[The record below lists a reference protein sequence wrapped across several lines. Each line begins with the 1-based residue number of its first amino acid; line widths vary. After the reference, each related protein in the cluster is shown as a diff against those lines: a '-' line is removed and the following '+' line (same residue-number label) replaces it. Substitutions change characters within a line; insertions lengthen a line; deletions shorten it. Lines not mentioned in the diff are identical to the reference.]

1 MRPLLLTS
9 LYLLSL
15 LSFGISSTALAY
27 NDGRF
32 GQSGDGGTTCNACH
46 GGRVPPTVTVTGQQG
61 WTQYQPQTLTIEVKS
76 NAPPSSNAGLTRKV
90 GFGAMLLPTQGQ
102 DSRAIRF
109 LSRADGVELAS
120 GAEAVHYS
128 PIPFTQ
134 DGTLR
139 FMLDASTEAAGRF
152 ELYLAVNDVDGDRS
166 NRCNNCTNGARYDQ
180 DDHPTNLVISFDV
193 APGQAP
199 PQDMGPDMKPAP
211 DMSSPPMDMGKPAQ
225 DMSMPAQD
233 MTSNPTPDMGSP
245 KPTLDMSPAPGM
257 EPAPDMDAGGKKL
270 LDSPSACQI
279 VALPSRPDTKPLALW
294 PLLFLA
300 LVSLRRRLGAR

>member
-1 MRPLLLTS
+1 MGVLMRLLLLFTS
-9 LYLLSL
+9 LCL
-15 LSFGISSTALAY
+15 LSFGLSSTALAY

-46 GGRVPPTVTVTGQQG
+46 GGQVPPTVTVTGQQG

-76 NAPPSSNAGLTRKV
+76 NAPQSSNMGLMRKV
-90 GFGAMLLPTQGQ
+90 GFGAMLLPNQGQ

-128 PIPFTQ
+128 PIPFTS
-134 DGTLR
+134 DGTLS
-139 FMLDASTEAAGRF
+139 FVLDATSDASGRF

-166 NRCNNCTNGARYDQ
+166 NRCDNCSNGQRNDQ
-180 DDHPTNLVISFDV
+180 DDHPTNLVLTFDV

-199 PQDMGPDMKPAP
+199 PMDMGPDMAP
-211 DMSSPPMDMGKPAQ
+211 LKDMGAPPK
-225 DMSMPAQD
+225 DMSMPAVD
-233 MTSNPTPDMGSP
+233 MGMAPKDMGITPSPDMNTT
-245 KPTLDMSPAPGM
+245 PTM
-257 EPAPDMDAGGKKL
+257 EPVADMAAAGGKKL
-270 LDSPSACQI
+270 LDSQAACQL
-279 VALPSRPDTKPLALW
+279 VAHPSRSTPALW

-300 LVSLRRRLGAR
+300 LVSLRRRLGAL

>member
-1 MRPLLLTS
+1 MRLLLLTS

-27 NDGRF
+27 HDGRF

-76 NAPPSSNAGLTRKV
+76 NAPPSSNMGLMRKV

-128 PIPFTQ
+128 PIPFNQ

-139 FMLDASTEAAGRF
+139 FMLDANTEAAGRF

-166 NRCNNCTNGARYDQ
+166 NRCSDCTNGGRYDQ
-180 DDHPTNLVISFDV
+180 DDHPTNLVISFEV

-199 PQDMGPDMKPAP
+199 PQDMGPDMKPTP
-211 DMSSPPMDMGKPAQ
+211 DMSSPPADMGKPAQ

-233 MTSNPTPDMGSP
+233 MASNPSQDMGSP

-257 EPAPDMDAGGKKL
+257 EPGPDMAAGGKQL
-270 LDSPSACQI
+270 LDSPSACQL
-279 VALPSRPDTKPLALW
+279 VALPSGATPALW

-300 LVSLRRRLGAR
+300 LISLRRRLGAR